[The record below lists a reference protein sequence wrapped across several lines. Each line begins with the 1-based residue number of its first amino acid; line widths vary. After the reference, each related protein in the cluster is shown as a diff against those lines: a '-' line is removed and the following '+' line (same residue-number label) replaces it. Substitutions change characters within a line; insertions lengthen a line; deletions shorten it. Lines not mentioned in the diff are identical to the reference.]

1 MVCITDRKVEAP
13 RGVLSSHRGFVE
25 LGTYATN
32 KLRQTPIVEFYPWE
46 RPPATPKRESKP
58 ASQKRDPLRL
68 ARYYQSLLDSVKFE
82 SRAALA
88 RHLGVSRARVTQV
101 FNRLMVNAISQEV
114 SRRLYA
120 ANNLAGSR

>member
-1 MVCITDRKVEAP
+1 MVCITARKVEAP

-25 LGTYATN
+25 LGSYATN
-32 KLRQTPIVEFYPWE
+32 KLRQTPIIEFYPWT

-58 ASQKRDPLRL
+58 APQQRNPLRL
-68 ARYYQSLLDSVKFE
+68 ARYYQSLLDSGKFE

-101 FNRLMVNAISQEV
+101 LNRLKDLDSIPVRYQVPPTDESDVA
-114 SRRLYA
+114 
-120 ANNLAGSR
+120 